1 MTHPGGPP
9 EPQPYPQQPYPQPYE
24 QPVRDPLTQQYQPP
38 VPWATPLPP
47 PATQQRGGTVA
58 LIGIGGL
65 LAVIVLVVGGYF
77 VFQKLFV
84 DTPTEVV
91 QAYIDEARKDHPDRD
106 RIAGMLCKSESDKLK
121 RQTDTGA
128 SGTAP
133 GRNRILDWHVTG
145 ETVSGDTAVVY
156 TSYTITSAGSS
167 GRTTDGQLALDLVKE
182 NRAWKICDFQA

>member
-1 MTHPGGPP
+1 MPVTHPGGPP
-9 EPQPYPQQPYPQPYE
+9 EPQPPYGQQPYPQQPYPQ
-24 QPVRDPLTQQYQPP
+24 QPYQPP
-38 VPWATPLPP
+38 VPWATQPPP
-47 PATQQRGGTVA
+47 PATQQRGGKVA

-77 VFQKLFV
+77 VFQRLFV

-106 RIAGMLCKSESDKLK
+106 KIAGMLCKSESDKLK
-121 RQTDTGA
+121 RQSDTGA

-133 GRNRILDWHVTG
+133 GQNRIVDWHVTG
-145 ETVSGDTAVVY
+145 ETVNGDTAVVY
-156 TSYTITSAGSS
+156 TSYTIKSTASS

-182 NRAWKICDFQA
+182 NRAWKICDFQT